1 MFIFHRIVFVLNSIC
16 ILALLFSYLAP
27 FVSPEL
33 LWYVAFLG
41 LAYPALLIINLVFV
55 VYWLIFF
62 KMRFLF
68 SLAAIVIGWS
78 FVPRFVRVGEKKLE
92 HAADNT
98 TINLMTF
105 NVRYFGIYDN
115 ISTKEKDLFIE
126 KLTLLKPDVMCFQE
140 FQIQASHIPTN
151 ELRGALVKLLDKY
164 RVATGTPHP
173 DLNHIDNLVIFSNLP
188 TVRTGLVER
197 ENGSGNYTIYADVVK
212 NNDTLR
218 IINTHLQSIGF
229 KRTDYQLIQSLMG
242 EKDSINFSQLRSVGA
257 KMKYAFMLRAKQ
269 VEAIRT
275 FIEQSPYKVIMCGD
289 FNDSPVSYA
298 YRTIKYNMKDAFVE
312 AGSGLGRTYIGAA
325 PSLRIDYL
333 LSHPAFDF
341 YNYYAKGFD
350 FSDHKMVTAT
360 LKLAKD

>member
-1 MFIFHRIVFVLNSIC
+1 MFIIHRIVFGINSIF

-27 FVSPEL
+27 FISPEL
-33 LWYVAFLG
+33 MWYVAFLG
-41 LAYPALLIINLVFV
+41 LAYPVLLIINMIFIL
-55 VYWLIFF
+55 YWLVFF
-62 KMRFLF
+62 KMKFLF
-68 SLAAIVIGWS
+68 SLAAIIIGWS
-78 FVPRFVRVGEKKLE
+78 FVPRFVQLGEKKLE
-92 HAADNT
+92 AGADSSA
-98 TINLMTF
+98 INLLTF
-105 NVRYFGIYDN
+105 NVKYFGLYD
-115 ISTKEKDLFIE
+115 STVTKDKDLFID
-126 KLTLLKPDVMCFQE
+126 KLNRIQPDVMCFQE

-151 ELRGALVKLLDKY
+151 ELRAALVKFLEKY
-164 RVATGTPHP
+164 RVATGTAHP
-173 DLNHIDNLVIFSNLP
+173 DLNHIDNLVIFSKLP
-188 TVRTGLVER
+188 TVRTGGVER
-197 ENGSGNYTIYADVVK
+197 ENGSGNYTIYADVIK
-212 NNDTLR
+212 NKDTIR

-229 KRTDYQLIQSLMG
+229 KRSDYAVIQSLMG

-257 KMKYAFMLRAKQ
+257 KMKYAFMLRARQ
-269 VEAIRT
+269 VEAIRN

-333 LSHPAFDF
+333 LAHPRFSF

-360 LKLAKD
+360 LTLKD